1 MIDALLIA
9 AAIILLLAGIA
20 GSFVPALPG
29 PPLSFAGLLLVHFSG
44 KAHLPFRL
52 LLILGILTV
61 LITLIDLVLPAYA
74 TRRAGG
80 SREGMYGAA
89 AGLVVGLFFPP
100 FGIIIGPFL
109 GALLMELALK
119 KPSRQAFRAA
129 IGSLIGL
136 LSGALLKLIFSL
148 VITWHALKALFFPM

>member
-1 MIDALLIA
+1 MIDVLLIV
-9 AAIILLLAGIA
+9 AAIILLMAGIA

-29 PPLSFAGLLLVHFSG
+29 PPLSFAGLLLVHFSD
-44 KAHLPFRL
+44 KAHLSFRL

-61 LITLIDLVLPAYA
+61 LITLTDLVLPSYA
-74 TRRAGG
+74 TRRSGG

-89 AGLVVGLFFPP
+89 AGLVIGLFFPP
-100 FGIIIGPFL
+100 LGIIIGPFL
-109 GALLMELALK
+109 GALLMELTMRK
-119 KPSRQAFRAA
+119 TSRQAFKAA

-148 VITWHALKALFFPM
+148 VITWHALRALFISL